1 MFSFTVG
8 QGGSAGRLKGKLLQ
22 IFVCWS
28 LKIWYR
34 LVMLHTSLP
43 KTITTP
49 TAQLSGWCSKVGTAL
64 GTFSG
69 IVQVVRDRLAD
80 IGLID

>member
-1 MFSFTVG
+1 
-8 QGGSAGRLKGKLLQ
+8 
-22 IFVCWS
+22 
-28 LKIWYR
+28 
-34 LVMLHTSLP
+34 MLHTSLP

-80 IGLID
+80 IGLIDGLCVKVLNSIQISIRMEGHLKHQLD